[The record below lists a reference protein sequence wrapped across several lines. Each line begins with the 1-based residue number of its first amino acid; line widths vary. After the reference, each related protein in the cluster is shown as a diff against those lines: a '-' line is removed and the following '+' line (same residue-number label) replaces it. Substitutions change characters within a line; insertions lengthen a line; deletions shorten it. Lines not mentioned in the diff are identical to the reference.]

1 VRSQLNARTL
11 GHNRVIRPLPA
22 AEYAVIKSI
31 VTFPNRAFC
40 FTGKFFDLKRSAA
53 EREVRSRG
61 GLIQDRINERLD
73 YLVIGDEA
81 SPAWKHGGYGRKIE
95 QAQVFHRAGHSLPI
109 LVSESMFLEA
119 LVNCPCNDSGD
130 VDEKI
135 VVCNYKFI
143 LDRPNEQFDQDK
155 IAEILSALA
164 SRFQC
169 HVSARAGWASMHQA
183 LFANDATEVRSQDAL
198 VIEYRFVRHQSLD
211 SPTSDFVNAVS
222 KAFEAIDG
230 IDGTLRWFERV
241 EGSASFVRLLNE
253 IPQSLRVTLS

>member
-1 VRSQLNARTL
+1 MMD
-11 GHNRVIRPLPA
+11 
-22 AEYAVIKSI
+22 SI
-31 VTFPNRAFC
+31 VTFPSRAFC
-40 FTGKFFDLKRSAA
+40 FTGKLIDLKRTAA

-61 GLIQDRINERLD
+61 GVILDRINEQLD

-81 SPAWKHGGYGRKIE
+81 SPAWKYGGYGRKIV
-95 QAQVFHRAGHSLPI
+95 QARDFHRAGCARPV

-119 LVNCPCNDSGD
+119 LASCPCKLNGD
-130 VDEKI
+130 IDEKI

-143 LDRPNEQFDQDK
+143 LDRPDQGFDQEVV
-155 IAEILSALA
+155 AVSLSELA

-169 HVSARAGWASMHQA
+169 HVSARCGWATAHRE
-183 LFANDATEVRSQDAL
+183 LFASDLAKSHSQDAL

-211 SPTSDFVNAVS
+211 SPALEFINAVGR
-222 KAFEAIDG
+222 AFEQIDG

-241 EGSASFVRLLNE
+241 EGSAGFVRLLGE